1 MKKTLL
7 TLTLT
12 LVSLIGFS
20 QTYLWHSVDDCVTMN
35 AVPSGNAVYEVSAA
49 NPDAVNPVANPNSST
64 NVSSITSDLGNN
76 NITFDLPAGIT
87 AGVDFSISFRFWTA
101 NAGSNND
108 GSGRMIVR
116 MYNSSLGTGAGSR
129 LNLPVANKVG
139 GEWEDY
145 TYSEASLP
153 DNTDGT
159 IAGAGG
165 YDKLL
170 IIPSNNAVAIE
181 TLYFDDIELNIEN
194 SSTPLP
200 SEATLVTNN
209 QWYYNNSPN
218 AFNTA
223 VEGWGGG
230 TDVVASQATPTTNG
244 NSSPTVL
251 KFTRNDLDATT
262 GIKFDQASNGFKY
275 DEGDGKITVRIYAEC
290 NLAYG
295 TPNLK
300 IRARYNGAAGTQ
312 IQTNGTTDLIANQ
325 WNEVTLDLTDAG
337 NQSGLTS
344 DGLYNEVYLIFNQG
358 TNIDTNG
365 NPAVFYIDALQVP
378 GPGILSVNEFELD
391 KFSVYPNPVSNAFK
405 IEANSSIE
413 SVELYNITGRLI
425 KTFTTETSYDISDLA
440 TGVYIANIKIQSG
453 SKALRIVKE

>member
-20 QTYLWHSVDDCVTMN
+20 QTYTWHSVDDCVTMN
-35 AVPSGNAVYEVSAA
+35 AVPSGNAVYVTSVA
-49 NPDAVNPVANPNSST
+49 NPDTVNPVANPNTSI
-64 NVSSITSDLGNN
+64 NVSSITSDASNN

-87 AGVDFSISFRFWTA
+87 AGTNFSISFRFWTA
-101 NAGSNND
+101 SAGSNND

-116 MYNSSLGTGAGSR
+116 MYNSSLGTGASSR

-145 TYSEASLP
+145 AYSETSLP
-153 DNTDGT
+153 DNADGT
-159 IAGAGG
+159 INGAGG

-181 TLYFDDIELNIEN
+181 TLYFDDIEMNIEN
-194 SSTPLP
+194 SYTTLP
-200 SEATLVTNN
+200 SEATLATDN
-209 QWYYNNSPN
+209 QWYYNNSPD
-218 AFNTA
+218 AFNTT

-230 TDVVASQATPTTNG
+230 SDVLASQPTPTTNG

-262 GIKFDQASNGFKY
+262 GIKFDQATSGFKY
-275 DEGDGKITVRIYAEC
+275 DEGDGKITVRIYPEC
-290 NLAYG
+290 NVAYG

-300 IRARYNGAAGTQ
+300 IRARYNSAAGTQ
-312 IQTNGTTDLIANQ
+312 IQTDGTTDLIANQ
-325 WNEVTLDLTDAG
+325 WNEVSLDLTDAG
-337 NQSGLTS
+337 NQAGLTS
-344 DGLYNEVYLIFNQG
+344 DGIYNEVYLIFNQG
-358 TNIDTNG
+358 VNIDTEG

-378 GPGILSVNEFELD
+378 SAGSLSVDDFELNS
-391 KFSVYPNPVSNAFK
+391 FSIYPNPVKNSFK
-405 IEANSSIE
+405 IDTNSSIE
-413 SVELYNITGRLI
+413 TVEVYNITGRLI
-425 KTFTTETSYDISDLA
+425 KTFTPENTYDISDLA
-440 TGVYIANIKIQSG
+440 TGIYIANIKTQFGVKTI
-453 SKALRIVKE
+453 KIVKQ